1 MKSLVV
7 AVALVAMPLAA
18 RADGPAIDPAVV
30 QLWDVVHTADG
41 SVLKGVIIEEV
52 PGTSLKVAL
61 IGGSTL
67 VVQMTNVV
75 KLERELNPAFQGRA
89 PRAEG
94 GGGGAA
100 ASPALSAPNGLR
112 IGILPAIAVH
122 SEIDETTL
130 MFTSYVG
137 WELGFDRWGLIPN
150 VAALYALDTGIYGN
164 DSFGAAA
171 GLRAAYRGTTVS
183 PFVGFALGVDFVSG
197 DPSLSTAV
205 VGGIEL
211 VVHRKIALVVEGRLQ
226 QGFGG
231 TYTDVHKFAA
241 VGMGVTIRL

>member
-1 MKSLVV
+1 MKSVVV
-7 AVALVAMPLAA
+7 ALALMAVPLAA
-18 RADGPAIDPAVV
+18 RADGIDPAVV

-41 SVLKGVIIEEV
+41 SVLKGVIVEEV

-67 VVQMTNVV
+67 VVQMTNIV
-75 KLERELNPAFQGRA
+75 KLTRELNPAFAGNV
-89 PRAEG
+89 PRAG
-94 GGGGAA
+94 GGDGPS

-112 IGILPAIAVH
+112 IGILPAIAAH

-130 MFTSYVG
+130 LFTSYVG

-150 VAALYALDTGIYGN
+150 LSALYALDTGIYGN

-171 GLRAAYRGTTVS
+171 GLRAAYRGSTVS